1 MPRTSLLIGALVIQV
16 AVVTVM
22 LVSAV
27 MPLWTGSDVV
37 IVARPVDPRDMM
49 RGDYVALDYDIDH
62 VRIDTITTDLVP
74 GDHVRYGD
82 VLYVAL
88 QPNDSSVTATGIY
101 KDEPTTGLFLKGR
114 CTDPE
119 TITEHKGVR
128 SSMIHLTYGIEE
140 YYTDPETAQQ
150 LERTMQ
156 RSKGLPVHIMIDS
169 HGNARIRQLGANAN

>member
-16 AVVTVM
+16 VVVTVM

-27 MPLWTGSDVV
+27 MPLWTGTDIV
-37 IVARPVDPRDMM
+37 IVARPVDPRDLM

-62 VRIDTITTDLVP
+62 VRIDTLKTDLVP

-82 VLYVAL
+82 VLYVTL

-101 KDEPTTGLFLKGR
+101 RAEPSSGLFLKGR

-119 TITEHKGVR
+119 TITENTGAR
-128 SSMIHLTYGIEE
+128 ASMIHMNYGINE
-140 YYTDPETAQQ
+140 YYTDPETAQR
-150 LERTMQ
+150 LDRTLQ
-156 RSKGLPVHIMIDS
+156 RSKGLPIHIMIDS
-169 HGNARIRQLGANAN
+169 HGNARIRQLGTDSN